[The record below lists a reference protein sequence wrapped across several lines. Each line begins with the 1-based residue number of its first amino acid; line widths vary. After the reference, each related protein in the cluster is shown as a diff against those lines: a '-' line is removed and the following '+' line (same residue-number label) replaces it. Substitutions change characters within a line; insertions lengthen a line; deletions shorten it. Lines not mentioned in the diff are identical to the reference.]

1 MITIPDLRAIKIFAD
16 LPEDQLEW
24 FIAQAE
30 EVWAEP
36 GEVIFREG
44 QPADHMYVFFEGE
57 LHGRVERAGGGVRI
71 FLAGPGDVTGLLP
84 FSRMQTYAGSGRAV
98 GRVHVARIHR
108 SVFPEMLQ
116 RMPKLTERLV
126 TTMLDRVRETTRA
139 SEQRDK
145 LAALGK
151 LAAGLAHE
159 LNNPAAAVKR
169 TASSVREVRRELR
182 AALLS
187 IDRLQL
193 TREQRIYIAECE
205 EAALKTIDTVDLEPL
220 SSIERADREQ
230 ALEDWME
237 EHGVIEPWKLAPAL
251 ADAQLDTRKLEEIEA
266 VVGGALNPVLV
277 RINYSYVAARMI
289 GEIEHGASR
298 IFELVQAVKEYTYM
312 DQAPEQEID
321 IHSGLESTLTILAY
335 KLRKK
340 SIHVERSFDRTL
352 PKICAF
358 GVELNQVW
366 TNLIVNAIDAMQ
378 DGGKLKLTTCQDPFD
393 VVVEVRDNGSGI
405 APDVQSRIFD
415 PFFTTKG
422 VGEGTGLGLDTA
434 MRVIKKHHGAI
445 DVRSQPGETVFRVSI
460 PKAKAASLPDTIGTK
475 KEFHGV

>member
-1 MITIPDLRAIKIFAD
+1 MITTQDLRAIKIFAD

-24 FIAQAE
+24 FIGQSE

-36 GEVIFREG
+36 GQVLFREG
-44 QPADHMYVFFEGE
+44 DPADHMYVFFEGE
-57 LHGRVERAGGGVRI
+57 LQGRVERPGGDLRI

-84 FSRMQTYAGSGRAV
+84 FSRLLTYSGTGRAV
-98 GRVHVARIHR
+98 GRLRLGQTHR
-108 SVFPEMLQ
+108 NVFPEMLQ

-126 TTMLDRVRETTRA
+126 TLMLDRVRETTRA

-159 LNNPAAAVKR
+159 LNNPAAAVQR
-169 TASSVREVRRELR
+169 TASSIREVRRELR
-182 AALLS
+182 GAFLT
-187 IDRLQL
+187 IDRLSL
-193 TREQRIYIAECE
+193 TREQRVFIAGCE
-205 EAALKTIDTVDLEPL
+205 EAVLKTIDSADSKPV

-237 EHGVIEPWKLAPAL
+237 SHGVIEPWKLAPTL
-251 ADAQLDTRKLEEIEA
+251 ADAQIDTQKLEEIEQ
-266 VVGGALNPVLV
+266 VVGDALNPVLA
-277 RINYSYVAARMI
+277 RINYSFVAGRMI

-298 IFELVQAVKEYTYM
+298 IFELVQAIKEYTYM

-321 IHSGLESTLTILAY
+321 IHAGLESTLTILGY

-340 SIHVERSFDRTL
+340 SIHVERNFDRSI

-366 TNLIVNAIDAMQ
+366 TNLIVNAIDAMGE
-378 DGGKLKLTTCQDPFD
+378 GGNLKLTTCQDPYD
-393 VVVEVRDNGSGI
+393 VVVEVQDNGSGI
-405 APDVQSRIFD
+405 SPDVVPRIFD

-434 MRVIKKHHGAI
+434 MRVIKKHRGEI
-445 DVRSQPGETVFRVSI
+445 DVRSMPGETVFRVRI
-460 PKAKAASLPDTIGTK
+460 PKAKN
-475 KEFHGV
+475 GVKPQ

>member
-1 MITIPDLRAIKIFAD
+1 MITTQDLRAIKIFAD

-24 FIAQAE
+24 FVAQAE
-30 EVWAEP
+30 EIWAEP
-36 GEVIFREG
+36 GEIMFREG
-44 QPADHMYVFFEGE
+44 DPADHMYVFFEGE
-57 LHGRVERAGGGVRI
+57 LQGRAGRPGSDLRTYI
-71 FLAGPGDVTGLLP
+71 AGAGDVTGVLP
-84 FSRMQTYAGSGRAV
+84 FSRLQAYAGTGRAV
-98 GRVHVARIHR
+98 GRVHLARVHR
-108 SVFPEMLQ
+108 SIFPEMLQ

-151 LAAGLAHE
+151 LSAGLAHE

-169 TASSVREVRRELR
+169 TASSVSEVRRELR
-182 AALLS
+182 AAYLS
-187 IDRLQL
+187 IDRLNL

-205 EAALKTIDTVDLEPL
+205 DAALRTIDTIDSKPL
-220 SSIERADREQ
+220 SSIERGDREQ

-237 EHGVIEPWKLAPAL
+237 SHDVIEPWKLAPAL
-251 ADAQLDTRKLEEIEA
+251 ADARIDVPKLEEIEKM
-266 VVGGALNPVLV
+266 VGDALNPVLV
-277 RINYSYVAARMI
+277 RINYSFVAGRMI
-289 GEIEHGASR
+289 REIEHGASR

-312 DQAPEQEID
+312 DRAPEQEID
-321 IHSGLESTLTILAY
+321 IHAGLESTLTILAY
-335 KLRKK
+335 QLRKK
-340 SIHVERSFDRTL
+340 SIHVERSFDRSI

-366 TNLIVNAIDAMQ
+366 TNLIMNAVDAMREGGELKIRTSQ
-378 DGGKLKLTTCQDPFD
+378 DALD

-405 APDVQSRIFD
+405 PAAVLPRIFD

-434 MRVIKKHHGAI
+434 MRVIKKHRGEI
-445 DVRSQPGETVFRVSI
+445 DVKSEPGETVFRVSI
-460 PKAKAASLPDTIGTK
+460 PKAKSVV
-475 KEFHGV
+475 HSQ

>member
-1 MITIPDLRAIKIFAD
+1 MITTQDLRAVKVFAD

-24 FIAQAE
+24 FIGQAE
-30 EVWAEP
+30 EVCAEP
-36 GEVIFREG
+36 GEVMFREG
-44 QPADHMYVFFEGE
+44 DPADHMYVFFEGE
-57 LHGRVERAGGGVRI
+57 LQGRVERPGGDVRI
-71 FLAGPGDVTGLLP
+71 YLASAGDVTGLLP
-84 FSRMQTYAGSGRAV
+84 FSRLQTYGGTGRAV
-98 GRVHVARIHR
+98 GRVRVGRIHR

-116 RMPKLTERLV
+116 RMPVLTQRLV
-126 TTMLDRVRETTRA
+126 TLMLDRVREYTRA

-169 TASSVREVRRELR
+169 TASSIRDVRRELR
-182 AALLS
+182 GAFLT
-187 IDRLQL
+187 IDRLNL

-205 EAALKTIDTVDLEPL
+205 EAALKTIDIVDSKPET
-220 SSIERADREQ
+220 SIERGDREQ

-237 EHGVIEPWKLAPAL
+237 SHGVIEPWKLAPAL
-251 ADAQLDTRKLEEIEA
+251 ADAQIDTRKLEEIER
-266 VVGGALNPVLV
+266 VVGDALNPVLV
-277 RINYSYVAARMI
+277 RINYSFVASRMI

-321 IHSGLESTLTILAY
+321 IHKGLESTLTILAY
-335 KLRKK
+335 KLRRK
-340 SIHVERSFDRTL
+340 SIRVERNFDRSI

-366 TNLIVNAIDAMQ
+366 TNLIVNAIDAME
-378 DGGKLKLTTCQDPFD
+378 DGGNLKLTTCQDPDD
-393 VVVEVRDNGSGI
+393 VVVEVQDNGSGI
-405 APDVQSRIFD
+405 PADALPRIFD

-434 MRVIKKHHGAI
+434 MRVIRKHRGEI
-445 DVRSQPGETVFRVSI
+445 DVKSMPGETLFRVRI
-460 PKAKAASLPDTIGTK
+460 PKAKAVVNSQ
-475 KEFHGV
+475 

>member
-1 MITIPDLRAIKIFAD
+1 LITTQDLRAVKVFED

-24 FIAQAE
+24 FIGQAE
-30 EVWAEP
+30 EILAEP
-36 GEVIFREG
+36 GEVMFREG
-44 QPADHMYVFFEGE
+44 ERADHMYVFFEGE
-57 LHGRVERAGGGVRI
+57 LQGRVERPGGDVRI
-71 FLAGPGDVTGLLP
+71 YLASAGDVTGLLP
-84 FSRMQTYAGSGRAV
+84 FSRLQTYGGTGRAV
-98 GRVHVARIHR
+98 GRVRLGRVHR

-126 TTMLDRVRETTRA
+126 TLMLDRVREYTRA
-139 SEQRDK
+139 NEQRDK

-159 LNNPAAAVKR
+159 LNNPAAAVQR
-169 TASSVREVRRELR
+169 TASSIRDVRRELR
-182 AALLS
+182 GAFLT
-187 IDRLQL
+187 IDRLDL
-193 TREQRIYIAECE
+193 TREQRVFIAGCE
-205 EAALKTIDTVDLEPL
+205 ETALRNIDSADSKTI

-237 EHGVIEPWKLAPAL
+237 SHGVIEPWKLAPTL
-251 ADAQLDTRKLEEIEA
+251 ADAQIDTRKLEEIER
-266 VVGGALNPVLV
+266 VVGDALNPVLA
-277 RINYSYVAARMI
+277 RINYSFVAARMI

-298 IFELVQAVKEYTYM
+298 IFELVQAIKEYTYM
-312 DQAPEQEID
+312 DQALEQEID

-340 SIHVERSFDRTL
+340 SIHVERNFDRSI

-393 VVVEVRDNGSGI
+393 VVVEVQDDGSGI
-405 APDVQSRIFD
+405 APDVLSRIFD

-422 VGEGTGLGLDTA
+422 VGEGTGLGLDTS
-434 MRVIKKHHGAI
+434 MRVIKKHRGAI
-445 DVRSQPGETVFRVSI
+445 DVTSQPGETVFRVTI
-460 PKAKAASLPDTIGTK
+460 PKAKNAVSSK
-475 KEFHGV
+475 

>member
-1 MITIPDLRAIKIFAD
+1 MITTQDLRAIKVFAD

-24 FIAQAE
+24 FIGQLE
-30 EVWAEP
+30 ELWFES
-36 GEVIFREG
+36 GEVLFHEG
-44 QPADHMYVFFEGE
+44 EPADHMYIIFEGE
-57 LHGRVERAGGGVRI
+57 LQGRVQRTGGDLRIYIAG
-71 FLAGPGDVTGLLP
+71 AGEVTGLLP
-84 FSRMQTYAGSGRAV
+84 FSRLQHYNGTGRAADRLHM
-98 GRVHVARIHR
+98 GRVHR

-126 TTMLDRVRETTRA
+126 TLMLDRVRETTRA

-169 TASSVREVRRELR
+169 TASSISDVRRELR
-182 AALLS
+182 AAYLS
-187 IDRLQL
+187 IDRLNL
-193 TREQRIYIAECE
+193 TREQRTYIADCE
-205 EAALKTIDTVDLEPL
+205 VIALKTIDSVDSTPM
-220 SSIERADREQ
+220 SSIERGDREQ

-237 EHGVIEPWKLAPAL
+237 SHGVIEPWKLAPAL
-251 ADAQLDTRKLEEIEA
+251 AEAQIDTAKLEEIERM
-266 VVGGALNPVLV
+266 VGDALNPVLV
-277 RINYSYVAARMI
+277 RINYSFVVGRMI
-289 GEIEHGASR
+289 REIEHGASR

-340 SIHVERSFDRTL
+340 SIQVERNFDRSI
-352 PKICAF
+352 PKICAY

-366 TNLIVNAIDAMQ
+366 TNLIVNAIDAME

-393 VVVEVRDNGSGI
+393 VMVQVQDNGSGI
-405 APDVQSRIFD
+405 PADVLPHVFE

-434 MRVIKKHHGAI
+434 MRVIKKHRGEI
-445 DVRSQPGETVFRVSI
+445 EVDSMPGKTVFRVSI
-460 PKAKAASLPDTIGTK
+460 PKSKSVVNSPAGRKGPG
-475 KEFHGV
+475 